1 METGGPELVGAAP
14 LRARPGAPVGRVVLA
29 PGPDP
34 SAPAFYEWRLDAQSW
49 SDEHPH
55 DEYVFV
61 IDGELHVTAAGR
73 TVVAGP
79 GSLVRVPAR
88 QRGTYAAP
96 RYARLLSVYGPRP
109 PGPVGDPRG
118 ELRPLAGPDRRV

>member
-1 METGGPELVGAAP
+1 
-14 LRARPGAPVGRVVLA
+14 VGRVVLA

-61 IDGELHVTAAGR
+61 IDGQLHVTAAGR
-73 TVVAGP
+73 TVVFGP
-79 GSLVRVPAR
+79 GSLVRVPAH

-109 PGPVGDPRG
+109 PEPVGDPRG